1 MKTDIESEEAAY
13 LSPQKIYEDLPPL
26 DPSKLPDPL
35 KQVVAILQWRN
46 LLRRSLNSKFG

>member
-13 LSPQKIYEDLPPL
+13 LSPNKMYEELPRL

-35 KQVVAILQWRN
+35 KQFVARLQWRN